1 MMAFFDYRYEGPACK
16 HFHWWHNWA
25 VRSRLQPMVK
35 VGRMLK
41 RRFANIATY
50 LRHRITNA
58 TSESLNAKI
67 QWVKYTARGFR
78 NKQNFVNAI
87 YFHCGGLNL
96 AP

>member
-1 MMAFFDYRYEGPACK
+1 MASISGQ
-16 HFHWWHNWA
+16 
-25 VRSRLQPMVK
+25 RSAAATQRAGRQP
-35 VGRMLK
+35 GEP
-41 RRFANIATY
+41 FGNIVTY
-50 LRHRITNA
+50 LHHCITNA